1 MTTLQ
6 ITKRDD
12 GIVVLCLNEPE
23 ALNALG
29 ETQKRKL
36 LDALND
42 IDGDET
48 IRVVLLTSTGR
59 AFSAGGDVRQ
69 MGAVTAAEAMGR
81 VTLGNLIIEKL
92 VSMRQIV
99 VAGVNGLASGAGFNL
114 ALAADIIIADKAAWF
129 QQSFIQIGLAPDM
142 GGTFL
147 LAQQIGW
154 HRAKEAI
161 LTGRRFTSTEAHELG
176 FVAEIIDGDFHE
188 EALRYC
194 EVLAS
199 RPPLALWMA
208 KSVINAA
215 ASSALHSALVAEA
228 SAQGI
233 LSASH
238 DHKRA
243 VDAFVAKQDMTTVMY
258 EGR

>member
-6 ITKRDD
+6 ITKRND
-12 GIVVLCLNEPE
+12 GIVVLRLNEPE

-29 ETQKRKL
+29 ETQKQKL
-36 LDALND
+36 LDALNE
-42 IDGDET
+42 IDGDES

-69 MGAVTAAEAMGR
+69 MGEVTAAEAMGR
-81 VTLGNLIIEKL
+81 VTLGNLIIEKI

-114 ALAADIIIADKAAWF
+114 ALAADIIIADKDAWF

-161 LTGRRFTSTEAHELG
+161 LTGRRFTSDEAHSLG

-215 ASSALHSALVAEA
+215 ASSAMHSALVAEA

-233 LSASH
+233 LSASN

-243 VDAFVAKQDMTTVMY
+243 VEAFKAKQDMTIVTY

>member
-69 MGAVTAAEAMGR
+69 MGEVTAAEAMGR

>member
-1 MTTLQ
+1 MGTLE
-6 ITKRDD
+6 ITKRED
-12 GIVVLCLNEPE
+12 GIVVLRLNEPE

-29 ETQKRKL
+29 EIQKQKL
-36 LDALND
+36 LDALNA
-42 IDGDET
+42 IESDESV
-48 IRVVLLTSTGR
+48 RVVLLTSTGR
-59 AFSAGGDVRQ
+59 AFSAGGDVRE
-69 MGAVTAAEAMGR
+69 MGEVTAAEAMAR
-81 VTLGNLIIEKL
+81 VTLGNLLIEKI

-114 ALAADIIIADKAAWF
+114 ALAADIIIADKTAWF

-147 LAQQIGW
+147 LAQQLGW
-154 HRAKEAI
+154 HRAKAAI
-161 LTGRRFTSTEAHELG
+161 LTGHRFTVTEAHELG

-194 EVLAS
+194 ESLAA

-208 KSVINAA
+208 KSVINGAA
-215 ASSALHSALVAEA
+215 TSTLHASLVSEA

-233 LSASH
+233 LSASQ

-243 VDAFVAKQDMTTVMY
+243 VAAFAAKEDLSTVKY

>member
-1 MTTLQ
+1 MTSLQ

-12 GIVVLCLNEPE
+12 GIVVVCLNEPE

-29 ETQKRKL
+29 EAQKHKL
-36 LDALND
+36 LDALNE
-42 IDGDET
+42 IDGDES
-48 IRVVLLTSTGR
+48 IRVVLLTASGR
-59 AFSAGGDVRQ
+59 AFSAGGDVRE
-69 MGAVTAAEAMGR
+69 MGAVTAAQAMGR
-81 VTLGNLIIEKL
+81 VTLGNLIIEKI

-114 ALAADIIIADKAAWF
+114 ALASDIIIADKSAWF

-147 LAQQIGW
+147 LAQQLGW

-161 LTGRRFTSTEAHELG
+161 LTGRRFTSDEAHELG
-176 FVAEIIDGDFHE
+176 FVAEVIDGDFRE

-194 EVLAS
+194 GTLAS

-215 ASSALHSALVAEA
+215 AASALHAALVAEA

-233 LSASH
+233 LSASD

-243 VDAFVAKQDMTTVMY
+243 VEAFQSKQDIAGVTF